1 MQGAAS
7 DNDETSK
14 VAENDA
20 DAAYILQ
27 LMTKLLLKQLVRV
40 YLVLN
45 SELDVFTSVDSV
57 SLFRAVVF
65 SFFLYFGPIAV
76 LCFFLLD
83 QWHRIWLLQSFVN
96 GLMQWTG
103 GDPS

>member
-1 MQGAAS
+1 VGGEKVKGAAS

-57 SLFRAVVF
+57 SL
-65 SFFLYFGPIAV
+65 G
-76 LCFFLLD
+76 
-83 QWHRIWLLQSFVN
+83 
-96 GLMQWTG
+96 
-103 GDPS
+103 